1 MTQPICVIKIWPVSL
16 CRFIPLRSAAAIF
29 RSLLGQLILIQ
40 GLVCLWRLL
49 GPIHS
54 VKTMAI
60 YLEFHC
66 RTGATSKSGQVDQS
80 QVRLMQ
86 KWMFGLGE
94 SLRFMMKLHKK
105 QSKNSSCAGR
115 SPDVHKGAVLSGRL
129 VKLKSNVVADL
140 LRSVLAFHSKKKKCK
155 VWHISPVCSLITRQK
170 T

>member
-40 GLVCLWRLL
+40 GL
-49 GPIHS
+49 

-140 LRSVLAFHSKKKKCK
+140 LRSVLAFHSKKKKRKKCK

>member
-1 MTQPICVIKIWPVSL
+1 
-16 CRFIPLRSAAAIF
+16 
-29 RSLLGQLILIQ
+29 
-40 GLVCLWRLL
+40 
-49 GPIHS
+49 
-54 VKTMAI
+54 MAT

-66 RTGATSKSGQVDQS
+66 RKGATSKSGQG
-80 QVRLMQ
+80 MQ

-140 LRSVLAFHSKKKKCK
+140 LRLAFHSKKKKK
-155 VWHISPVCSLITRQK
+155 KRE
-170 T
+170 